1 MIKMFKQMKKS
12 LGFILVIFGLLFLQ
26 AFCDLSLPEYTSRIV
41 DTGIQQKGIEDA
53 VPDQIRKEAMD
64 GLLLLMKETDQ
75 TKVKDAYTLEG
86 ELYVR
91 KDLTREER
99 DEING
104 PMGEAMLIAAAV
116 SQQNIDITQLPE
128 EQRNAMM
135 QQAEEKIDAMSD
147 SIVTQAAVT
156 YVQSEYAAQG
166 RDVDQM
172 QTNYVLQAGLQMLGL
187 AAIAMLAAVLVTFL
201 SSRVAASLGRDLRN
215 KVYRKALSFSSSEMN
230 HFSTA
235 SLITRSTN
243 DIQQVQMVMTLMFR
257 IVLYAPILGIGGVLK
272 VLQTEST
279 MTWVLGL
286 GVGVILAVMLVLFA
300 VAMPKFKNCRR
311 SLIKS
316 TW

>member
-1 MIKMFKQMKKS
+1 
-12 LGFILVIFGLLFLQ
+12 
-26 AFCDLSLPEYTSRIV
+26 
-41 DTGIQQKGIEDA
+41 
-53 VPDQIRKEAMD
+53 
-64 GLLLLMKETDQ
+64 MKETDQ

-215 KVYRKALSFSSSEMN
+215 KVYRKVLSFSSSEMN

-235 SLITRSTN
+235 SLIKMCIRDRIRVVYRACMISSFWKRDTYHFVVNPPHLARDLEALKDSTTRVAIGAYRS
-243 DIQQVQMVMTLMFR
+243 MR
-257 IVLYAPILGIGGVLK
+257 I
-272 VLQTEST
+272 S
-279 MTWVLGL
+279 
-286 GVGVILAVMLVLFA
+286 
-300 VAMPKFKNCRR
+300 AM
-311 SLIKS
+311 
-316 TW
+316 

>member
-156 YVQSEYAAQG
+156 YVQSEYAAPG
-166 RDVDQM
+166 AGTWIRCRPD
-172 QTNYVLQAGLQMLGL
+172 YVLQAGLQMLGL
-187 AAIAMLAAVLVTFL
+187 AANLPCWRLC
-201 SSRVAASLGRDLRN
+201 
-215 KVYRKALSFSSSEMN
+215 
-230 HFSTA
+230 
-235 SLITRSTN
+235 
-243 DIQQVQMVMTLMFR
+243 
-257 IVLYAPILGIGGVLK
+257 
-272 VLQTEST
+272 
-279 MTWVLGL
+279 W
-286 GVGVILAVMLVLFA
+286 
-300 VAMPKFKNCRR
+300 
-311 SLIKS
+311 
-316 TW
+316 